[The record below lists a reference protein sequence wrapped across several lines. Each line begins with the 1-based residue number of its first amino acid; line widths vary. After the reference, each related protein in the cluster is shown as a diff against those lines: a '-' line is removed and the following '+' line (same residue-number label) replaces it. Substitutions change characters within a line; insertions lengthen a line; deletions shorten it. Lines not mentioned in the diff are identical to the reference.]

1 MSKHTF
7 TSDNHES
14 HQRII
19 SPERFGAC
27 CSQVKKSS
35 TNRSRRQN
43 KTRTLGTQPIIVSE
57 AWSVPQS
64 LASVNALAF
73 KIQLY
78 YLHVLANMSEIA
90 VLRTPS
96 PKGRSRSDSIV
107 PVDASFHNVV
117 DKALEDHYRS
127 PPLNAAGSLTPPPSS
142 QPAKPM
148 IKPGRGL
155 TSKRKHSLTS
165 PPDTLK
171 PGPLILPGGLFGEIP
186 TLDSIKH
193 LDEGEL
199 RNLLGDLLP
208 ALGEARMSAAHSK
221 LQHSLLSI
229 ENTEA
234 AQRAEVEHELT
245 KREVQVLQAGSD
257 TRQGKS
263 GQKERLAR
271 PSRSSMQRHL
281 DLALKQ
287 CRILQDENAVQERRL
302 RQAKKLILQ
311 LDDKTSMLTEENG
324 LLRQRIKQN
333 RDHLNSM
340 RSSGA
345 ISINGT
351 PFTEFGTPPQ
361 KHLPR
366 TPRTARSDHLVNTHV
381 SSQNPLDAL
390 VFAGQVLNGETAS
403 VSVPA
408 TPTRSRPSKVHTNH
422 IRGAHSL
429 SSLPTTPVRS
439 RPITADHTLRTPVN
453 QIAAESHIS
462 FSAPNTTFAYDEGE
476 DRRLDDRDSTISAS
490 ENEEEA
496 IIDYNVPASQASQRA
511 TNILRRSSGSRRED
525 TLVLDQPR
533 GPKAYTQGKI
543 YGLVKKPGE
552 IKPESQIKRAGD
564 IDNYDELARGSKR
577 ARMGDLARDRVGL
590 GIASV
595 PSPGH

>member
-1 MSKHTF
+1 M
-7 TSDNHES
+7 
-14 HQRII
+14 
-19 SPERFGAC
+19 
-27 CSQVKKSS
+27 
-35 TNRSRRQN
+35 
-43 KTRTLGTQPIIVSE
+43 
-57 AWSVPQS
+57 
-64 LASVNALAF
+64 AF

-78 YLHVLANMSEIA
+78 HLHLLANMSDVA

-107 PVDASFHNVV
+107 PVDASFHNAV
-117 DKALEDHYRS
+117 DKTLEDHYRS

-148 IKPGRGL
+148 TKSGRGL
-155 TSKRKHSLTS
+155 TSKREHSLTS
-165 PPDTLK
+165 PPATLK

-245 KREVQVLQAGSD
+245 RREVQVLQAGSD

-324 LLRQRIKQN
+324 LLRLRIKQN

-351 PFTEFGTPPQ
+351 PFTEFGTPLQ
-361 KHLPR
+361 KHPPR

-381 SSQNPLDAL
+381 SSQDPFDAL
-390 VFAGQVLNGETAS
+390 LFAGQVLNGETT
-403 VSVPA
+403 SVPA
-408 TPTRSRPSKVHTNH
+408 TPTRSRPSKLHTSH

-439 RPITADHTLRTPVN
+439 RPVTADHTLRTPVN
-453 QIAAESHIS
+453 QIAAEPHAS
-462 FSAPNTTFAYDEGE
+462 FSAPNTTFAYNEGE
-476 DRRLDDRDSTISAS
+476 DRRLDDRDTTISAS

-496 IIDYNVPASQASQRA
+496 IVDYNVPASQASQRA
-511 TNILRRSSGSRRED
+511 TNMLRRSSGSRRED
-525 TLVLDQPR
+525 TLVLDQLP

-543 YGLVKKPGE
+543 YGLVKKPRE

-564 IDNYDELARGSKR
+564 FDSYDEMARGSKR
-577 ARMGDLARDRVGL
+577 ARIGDLARGRVGL

>member
-1 MSKHTF
+1 M
-7 TSDNHES
+7 D
-14 HQRII
+14 
-19 SPERFGAC
+19 
-27 CSQVKKSS
+27 
-35 TNRSRRQN
+35 
-43 KTRTLGTQPIIVSE
+43 
-57 AWSVPQS
+57 SV
-64 LASVNALAF
+64 
-73 KIQLY
+73 
-78 YLHVLANMSEIA
+78 
-90 VLRTPS
+90 
-96 PKGRSRSDSIV
+96 
-107 PVDASFHNVV
+107 
-117 DKALEDHYRS
+117 
-127 PPLNAAGSLTPPPSS
+127 
-142 QPAKPM
+142 
-148 IKPGRGL
+148 
-155 TSKRKHSLTS
+155 
-165 PPDTLK
+165 
-171 PGPLILPGGLFGEIP
+171 
-186 TLDSIKH
+186 KH

-245 KREVQVLQAGSD
+245 RREVQVLQAGSD

-263 GQKERLAR
+263 GQKERSAR

-287 CRILQDENAVQERRL
+287 CRLLQDENAIQERRL

-311 LDDKTSMLTEENG
+311 LDDKTTMLTDENS

-351 PFTEFGTPPQ
+351 PLTEFGTPLQ
-361 KHLPR
+361 KHTPR

-381 SSQNPLDAL
+381 SSQDPFDAL
-390 VFAGQVLNGETAS
+390 LFAGQVLNGETT
-403 VSVPA
+403 SVPA
-408 TPTRSRPSKVHTNH
+408 TPTRSRPSKLHTSH

-439 RPITADHTLRTPVN
+439 RPVTADNTVRTPVN
-453 QIAAESHIS
+453 QIAAEPQVS

-496 IIDYNVPASQASQRA
+496 IADYDVPASQASQRA
-511 TNILRRSSGSRRED
+511 TNMLRRSSGSRRGD
-525 TLVLDQPR
+525 TLILDQVP
-533 GPKAYTQGKI
+533 GAKAYTQGKI
-543 YGLVKKPGE
+543 YGLVKKSRE
-552 IKPESQIKRAGD
+552 IKPESQTKRAGD
-564 IDNYDELARGSKR
+564 FDNYDEMARGSKR
-577 ARMGDLARDRVGL
+577 ARIGDLATGRVGL